1 MVTAQSFILHC
12 LCSSYSWLKHIQ
24 SPLSLFRLLIVGT
37 VIYVTI
43 VQATHGQNTFILN
56 GLCSEQSFIICCFC
70 SGLYSW
76 LKHIHSPFSLFRL
89 LIAGTVIYALIIQ
102 ATHAQNTVIL
112 HCLCSCY
119 SWLEQSFMLS
129 SLLRLFMVTAQSFIL
144 HCLCSGYSYLEH
156 VCCHLC

>member
-56 GLCSEQSFIICCFC
+56 GLCSEQSFILCCLC

-89 LIAGTVIYALIIQ
+89 LIAGTVSYALIIQ

-112 HCLCSCY
+112 HCLCSGY